1 MAESDSRDS
10 KTAGAESRD
19 KVSIIVFSGDMDKA
33 FAAFNI
39 ATGAAASG
47 MEVTMFFTFWG
58 INMLKKTTGRR
69 GASSFLGKMFDLL
82 LPKGPAK
89 LPISKMNM
97 GGVGAALMRR
107 QMAAKKVQPLS
118 GFMELARELG
128 VKIVACSMSMD
139 VMEVPKEDL
148 VGVDEFA
155 GVAAFLKEAAES
167 KITLFV

>member
-1 MAESDSRDS
+1 MAGDV
-10 KTAGAESRD
+10 RD
-19 KVSIIVFSGDMDKA
+19 KVSIICFSGDLDKA
-33 FAAFNI
+33 LAAFNI

-58 INMLKKTTGRR
+58 ISMLKKPTGRK
-69 GASSFLGKMFDLL
+69 GAASLLGRMFDLM

-97 GGVGAALMRR
+97 CGIGAALMRR
-107 QMAAKKVQPLS
+107 QMRNKKVQALP
-118 GFMELARELG
+118 ELIEMARELG

-139 VMEVPKEDL
+139 VMEIPREDL

-155 GVAAFLKEAAES
+155 GVASFLREASES
-167 KITLFV
+167 RVTLFI